1 MRRHI
6 ALVAA
11 LVLSLSATAPTRA
24 SSNLLDRMASL
35 NASLQSYTASLHARV
50 SLRTFPFLSANL
62 DGTYYFKQP
71 DKYRVAFTSGVPL
84 VAEKFDNLYAH
95 IEPASRWR
103 SLYDVTVVSD
113 DGHKTTFKLVP
124 RKHGNVASIDAVAD
138 DATATVTTMRWNYV
152 NGGFASMV
160 NHYTHVGTYN
170 LVASQTGEVHEPNY
184 AGTIETTITGYHL
197 NANVPDSVFAS
208 P

>member
-1 MRRHI
+1 VL
-6 ALVAA
+6 ALLA
-11 LVLSLSATAPTRA
+11 LSLGGTGSTRA
-24 SSNLLDRMASL
+24 SGVLLDRMAAL
-35 NASLQSYTASLHARV
+35 NANLQSYTASLHAHV

-71 DKYRVAFTSGVPL
+71 DKYRVNFTDGVPI

-103 SLYDVTVVSD
+103 SLYEVTVVSD
-113 DGHKTTFKLVP
+113 DGHKTAFRLVP

-138 DATATVTTMRWNYV
+138 DAAATVTTMRWNYD

-160 NHYTHVGTYN
+160 NHYTHVGGYD
-170 LVASQTGEVHEPNY
+170 LVASQTGEVREPGY
-184 AGTIETTITGYHL
+184 AGTIETTIAGYHL
-197 NANVPDSVFAS
+197 NANVPDAVFS
-208 P
+208 NP